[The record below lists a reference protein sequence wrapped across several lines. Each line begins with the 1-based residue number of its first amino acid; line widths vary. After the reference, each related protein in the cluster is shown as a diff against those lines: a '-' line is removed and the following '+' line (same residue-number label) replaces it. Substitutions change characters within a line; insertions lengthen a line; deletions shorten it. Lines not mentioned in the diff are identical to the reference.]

1 MKQYQIQST
10 HDRVLS
16 PLGQKP
22 MVIGKFVYFTG
33 GLGACQLYVSSG
45 ALDRQQE
52 GTYYKTRS
60 YTIREIS
67 KD

>member
-1 MKQYQIQST
+1 
-10 HDRVLS
+10 
-16 PLGQKP
+16 

-45 ALDRQQE
+45 ALARRQE

-60 YTIREIS
+60 HTIREVS